1 MSVVTI
7 LRNEYRKV
15 QKLRRD
21 KHIYNHY
28 LGRKGYARFERDIL
42 QAKGGIGRVDRS
54 VLWKKAREKKGK
66 FNKVTEPL
74 INMIDELLEN
84 AKEIGLPPPG
94 PNDILGRA
102 LGKLIIRDIQ
112 MLDSYFQIHM
122 GLSMLGMLLALS
134 LTGQQALSYLKLNIL
149 RALRI
154 SAKKTS
160 KREPSWQLV
169 QCPRQE
175 GGFECGYFVMRFI
188 KEIIFYPTIIA
199 SKVLQI

>member
-1 MSVVTI
+1 MDLIT
-7 LRNEYRKV
+7 EYRKV
-15 QKLRRD
+15 QKSRRD

-28 LGRKGYARFERDIL
+28 LGRKGYAHFEQDIL
-42 QAKGGIGRVDRS
+42 QAEGAIGRVDRS
-54 VLWKKAREKKGK
+54 VLWKKACEKKGK
-66 FNKVTEPL
+66 FNKITEPV

-94 PNDILGRA
+94 PNDILGQA
-102 LGKLIIRDIQ
+102 LGKPDHLGRVPDARIPFPNPYGIINVGDA
-112 MLDSYFQIHM
+112 M
-122 GLSMLGMLLALS
+122 ALS